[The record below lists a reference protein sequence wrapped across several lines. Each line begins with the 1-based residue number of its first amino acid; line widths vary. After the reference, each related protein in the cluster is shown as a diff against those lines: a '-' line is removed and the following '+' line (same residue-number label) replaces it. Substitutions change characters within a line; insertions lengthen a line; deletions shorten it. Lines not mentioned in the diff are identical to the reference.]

1 MKTSIEILRIMGVP
15 GWVLSL
21 PEEEQS
27 EAEKMH
33 EEILAV
39 VASEEKKRHEE
50 IMKAK
55 RAIKEWREEVAEF
68 ALEARDRYLA
78 SQEKMLLTMF
88 RDNKARYVELMRTDA
103 DGWEVQ
109 ALVTEANDL
118 VKRMRA
124 IESERKGRGATK
136 DQITPEMIERA
147 REYPIG
153 QIVEVERNGR
163 ARCVFH
169 GGESG
174 NMDIRKNFTY
184 CYKCN
189 KSSDAIGVYMAVHG
203 VGFRQAV
210 MALV

>member
-15 GWVLSL
+15 GWVLSV
-21 PEEEQS
+21 PKEEQDG
-27 EAEKMH
+27 AEKMH
-33 EEILAV
+33 DEILAV
-39 VASEEKKRHEE
+39 VASETKKRHEE
-50 IMKAK
+50 VLKAK
-55 RAIKEWREEVAEF
+55 QSIKEWKEEMAEF
-68 ALEARDRYLA
+68 AREARDRYLA

-109 ALVTEANDL
+109 ALIADANDL

-124 IESERKGRGATK
+124 IESERKGRDAK
-136 DQITPEMIERA
+136 EQITPEMIERA

-153 QIVEVERNGR
+153 QIVEVEQNGR

-169 GGESG
+169 GGESA
-174 NMDIRKNFTY
+174 NMDIRRNFTY

-189 KSSDAIGVYMAVHG
+189 KSSDSIGVYMALHG
-203 VGFRQAV
+203 VGFKQAV
-210 MALV
+210 LALV